1 MNIKLLQR
9 LYDNPHYKMSDEQM
23 QEYIQKTRKPMIS
36 FGTPKVEKNLF
47 AKHETNIVKSNYETK
62 KTSKPFSNRSKR
74 NQ

>member
-23 QEYIQKTRKPMIS
+23 REYLEKIRKPMIS
-36 FGTPKVEKNLF
+36 FGTPEVEKNLF
-47 AKHETNIVKSNYETK
+47 VKHETNVVKSKYETK
-62 KTSKPFSNRSKR
+62 KTSRPISNRSKR

>member
-23 QEYIQKTRKPMIS
+23 REYLEKIRKPMIS
-36 FGTPKVEKNLF
+36 FGTPEVEKNLF

-62 KTSKPFSNRSKR
+62 KTSKSFSNRSKR
-74 NQ
+74 S

>member
-23 QEYIQKTRKPMIS
+23 REYLEKIRKPMIS
-36 FGTPKVEKNLF
+36 FGTPEVEKNLF

-62 KTSKPFSNRSKR
+62 KTSKSISNRSKR

>member
-23 QEYIQKTRKPMIS
+23 REYLEKIRKPMIS
-36 FGTPKVEKNLF
+36 FGTPEVEKNLF
-47 AKHETNIVKSNYETK
+47 VKHETNVVKSNYETK
-62 KTSKPFSNRSKR
+62 KTSKSFSNRSKR

>member
-23 QEYIQKTRKPMIS
+23 REYLEKIRKPMIS

-62 KTSKPFSNRSKR
+62 KTSKSFSNRSKR
-74 NQ
+74 S